1 MKNNCMNSKSTYIYI
16 YKIHLYIIN
25 MYIIDRYVK
34 GLCVIDFMY
43 IEQINF

>member
-1 MKNNCMNSKSTYIYI
+1 MNNCMNSKSIYIYI

-25 MYIIDRYVK
+25 MYIIDKYVI

-43 IEQINF
+43 TEQINF